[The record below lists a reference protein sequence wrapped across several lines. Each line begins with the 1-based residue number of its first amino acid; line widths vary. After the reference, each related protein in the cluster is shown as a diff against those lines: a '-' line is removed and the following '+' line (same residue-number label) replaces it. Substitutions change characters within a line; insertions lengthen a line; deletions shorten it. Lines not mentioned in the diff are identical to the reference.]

1 MLISRYDINMV
12 INYKKTAHLSENQ
25 ILSKNYQQVLI
36 TTQKDYKH
44 CAGVDNLCGNFMGNR
59 EFFSCKIGFI
69 EHIYKNPDSKELSFK
84 TILTGLSN
92 SFQHSSLVIV
102 KNFLYFVPEMNS
114 YSFNTIFS
122 SQTPQKELVEFL
134 KEGKSG
140 KALLNGLYASSKVYA
155 VSDSIESLNRGVH
168 IIVLSSKEDAQFFAN
183 DMYNIINEESVFY
196 LPTSS
201 YQTSRISTVK
211 DSSQKVQRS
220 AAISALNNF
229 CKGEGKDKFLVLVTY
244 PGAIYEKI
252 PDKKSLADNIL
263 RISVNDSLSHEFIK
277 ETLMAYN
284 FERVDFVSEPG
295 QFALRGGI
303 IDLFS
308 FSDDK
313 PYRLDFWGNNVESI
327 KHFDINTQ
335 RSTDSLQSIEVFPN
349 IYNEDNL
356 SGVENVSLF
365 DYIDGDA
372 YVWIDKYANITSDE
386 FKEAFVP
393 AYKFKNIYLE
403 NPALGTTVSDE
414 AEHYR
419 TINYNTALQPSFNKN
434 FDLLLNNIKDKIE
447 LGYKVFISS
456 DNLKQI
462 ERLRSIFAHN
472 EGDNPKKIP
481 VFEEINHSVH
491 AGFIDHNTKV
501 CLYTDHQIF
510 NRYHRVKVKREVPVS
525 ERLTLNEL
533 NAFQIGD
540 YIVHID
546 HGVGIFGG
554 LVKTN
559 INGKVQEAIKLIY
572 KDNDVIFV
580 SIHGIH
586 RISRYKSKDGAAPKI
601 YKLGTGA
608 WEKLKNTTKSKV
620 KDIAKDLIKLYAERR
635 QAKGFAYSPDS
646 YLQHELEAS
655 FIYEDTP
662 DQLKA
667 TKAIKEDMEREYPM
681 DRLVCGDV
689 GFGKT
694 EVAVRAAFKAV
705 ADSKQ
710 VAVLVPTTILA
721 LQHYKTFIGRL
732 KDLPCTVEYLSRLKT
747 AKEIKAIAQKLKEGK
762 IDIIIGT
769 HRLLNKEI
777 EFKDLG
783 LLIIDEEQK
792 FGVAAKERLRQLKL
806 AVDTLTLTATPIPR
820 TLQFSLLGAR
830 DLSIINTPP
839 PNRLPVQ
846 TEIIDF
852 NEEYIRE
859 IIKFEIERGGQIYF
873 VHNKV
878 EDIYAV
884 EDILKRICPGI
895 KTCVGHGQMD
905 PKELESKILDF
916 MAGDYDVLVATTIVE
931 NGIDVPNANTIIINQ
946 AQNFGLS
953 DLHQLRGRVGRSNI
967 KAFCYLI
974 VPPMASISDDARRR
988 LRAIEA
994 FSDLGSG
1001 FNIAM
1006 QDLDIRGAGNLLGG
1020 EQSGFIAD
1028 MGFETYQRILS
1039 EAFMEIK
1046 QEENLSGSSSNSV
1059 NIKEAR
1065 KGELNSGIFNETIR
1079 VEEVF
1084 ITDCSIDTDLE
1095 LLIPD
1100 SYIPQ
1105 VSEKIRLYKEL
1116 DAITDEGRLHHF
1128 IEELRDRFGELPEQ
1142 LMQLTFV
1149 VRLRWEAIKLGF
1161 ERIVIKNGVM
1171 LAYFVNNQKSP
1182 YYKSEI
1188 FASILGYLN
1197 SKPGEFRVKEQNNKL
1212 LLRVV
1217 GVESV
1222 EKAYNIVT
1230 QMKKA
1235 VYICSHN

>member
-1 MLISRYDINMV
+1 MN
-12 INYKKTAHLSENQ
+12 NYAIQN
-25 ILSKNYQQVLI
+25 
-36 TTQKDYKH
+36 
-44 CAGVDNLCGNFMGNR
+44 
-59 EFFSCKIGFI
+59 
-69 EHIYKNPDSKELSFK
+69 
-84 TILTGLSN
+84 
-92 SFQHSSLVIV
+92 
-102 KNFLYFVPEMNS
+102 
-114 YSFNTIFS
+114 IFS
-122 SQTPQKELVEFL
+122 HQTSQKELVGFL
-134 KEGKSG
+134 ENKTSLKTEVT
-140 KALLNGLYASSKVYA
+140 GLYGSSKSYSFSCA
-155 VSDSIESLNRGVH
+155 VEKGIH
-168 IIVLSSKEDAQFFAN
+168 IIIANTKEEAQFLSN
-183 DMYNIINEESVFY
+183 DLYNLLTDESVYFF
-196 LPTSS
+196 PTSVTQVS
-201 YQTSRISTVK
+201 KISTIK
-211 DSSQKVQRS
+211 ESSQKVQRS
-220 AAISALNNF
+220 AALSAINKFKDKQL
-229 CKGEGKDKFLVLVTY
+229 KDKFLVLVTY
-244 PGAIYEKI
+244 PAAIYEKI
-252 PDKKSLADNIL
+252 LNHKDLVNNIL
-263 RISVNDSLSHEFIK
+263 RIKKGDALSHEFIK
-277 ETLMAYN
+277 ETLLAYS

-308 FSDDK
+308 FSDNK
-313 PYRLDFWGNNVESI
+313 PYRLDFFGNEVESI
-327 KHFDINTQ
+327 REFDVNTQ
-335 RSTDSLQSIEVFPN
+335 RSVQELEEIDIFPN
-349 IYNEDNL
+349 IYDNEQFQQTQ
-356 SGVENVSLF
+356 SVSLF
-365 DYIDGDA
+365 EYIGYKELCVWVDDFYYLADQLELLNKIELQNVDSNGGEGEEKILGEEKKSAAGNKELSGDYYKQILHEIDGCRNIRFA
-372 YVWIDKYANITSDE
+372 SKRVVEGESRID
-386 FKEAFVP
+386 FKIAP
-393 AYKFKNIYLE
+393 
-403 NPALGTTVSDE
+403 
-414 AEHYR
+414 
-419 TINYNTALQPSFNKN
+419 QPSFNKN
-434 FDLLLNNIKDKIE
+434 FDLLLHDLNDKIAD
-447 LGYKVFISS
+447 GYKIFISS
-456 DNLKQI
+456 DNAKQF

-472 EGDNPKKIP
+472 GEKENATIPK
-481 VFEEINHSVH
+481 FEELNYSVH
-491 AGFIDHNTKV
+491 CGFIDHACKL

-510 NRYHRVKVKREVPVS
+510 DRYHRVKVKREVARS

-540 YIVHID
+540 YVVHID

-586 RISRYKSKDGAAPKI
+586 RISRYKSKEGAAPKI

-608 WEKLKNTTKSKV
+608 WEKLKSQTKSRV

-635 QAKGFAYSPDS
+635 QAKGFAYSADS
-646 YLQHELEAS
+646 YMQHELEAS

-662 DQLKA
+662 DQLKTTQA
-667 TKAIKEDMEREYPM
+667 VKEDMEKNYPM

-694 EVAVRAAFKAV
+694 EIAVRAAFKAV

-710 VAVLVPTTILA
+710 VALLVPTTILA
-721 LQHYKTFIGRL
+721 LQHYKTFKGRL
-732 KDLPCTVEYLSRLKT
+732 KDFPCNIEYLSRLKT
-747 AKEIKAIAQKLKEGK
+747 NKEIKEIAEHLKSGK
-762 IDIIIGT
+762 TDIIIGT

-792 FGVAAKERLRQLKL
+792 FGVAAKERLRHLKL

-852 NEEYIRE
+852 NEEFIHDA
-859 IIKFEIERGGQIYF
+859 IQFEMDRGGQVYF

-878 EDIYAV
+878 EDILAV
-884 EDILKRICPGI
+884 EDIIKRICPGV
-895 KTCVGHGQMD
+895 KTCVGHGQME
-905 PKELESKILDF
+905 PKELESRILDF

-931 NGIDVPNANTIIINQ
+931 NGIDIPNANTIIINQ

-953 DLHQLRGRVGRSNI
+953 DLHQLRGRVGRSNQ

-974 VPPMASISDDARRR
+974 VPPMISISDDARRR

-1028 MGFETYQRILS
+1028 MGFETYQRILA

-1046 QEENLSGSSSNSV
+1046 QEHDALSEQQGRE
-1059 NIKEAR
+1059 IRKEAVKENKLER
-1065 KGELNSGIFNETIR
+1065 MEAEKGYANDEHYKEALEHNKKEELY
-1079 VEEVF
+1079 
-1084 ITDCSIDTDLE
+1084 ITDCTIDTDLE

-1116 DAITDEGRLHHF
+1116 DAITKEADLERF
-1128 IEELRDRFGELPEQ
+1128 IAELKDRFGELPPQ
-1142 LMQLTFV
+1142 LVQLTYV
-1149 VRLRWEAIKLGF
+1149 VRLRREAIKLGF
-1161 ERIVIKNGVM
+1161 ERIVIKNGVA
-1171 LAYFVNNQKSP
+1171 LAYFVNNQTSP
-1182 YYKSEI
+1182 YYKSEL
-1188 FASILGYLN
+1188 FARILNYLTN
-1197 SKPGEFRVKEQNNKL
+1197 NPAQFRVKEQNNKL
-1212 LLRVV
+1212 LLRVENV
-1217 GVESV
+1217 DSV
-1222 EKAYNIVT
+1222 EKAYNIVI
-1230 QMKKA
+1230 QMIFTIFA
-1235 VYICSHN
+1235 TL

>member
-1 MLISRYDINMV
+1 
-12 INYKKTAHLSENQ
+12 
-25 ILSKNYQQVLI
+25 
-36 TTQKDYKH
+36 
-44 CAGVDNLCGNFMGNR
+44 MGAV
-59 EFFSCKIGFI
+59 K
-69 EHIYKNPDSKELSFK
+69 
-84 TILTGLSN
+84 
-92 SFQHSSLVIV
+92 FQ
-102 KNFLYFVPEMNS
+102 N
-114 YSFNTIFS
+114 IFS
-122 SQTPQKELVEFL
+122 SQESQKRLVSFL
-134 KEGKSG
+134 KESG
-140 KALLNGLYASSKVYA
+140 TKRALLDGLYASSKAYA
-155 VSDSIESLNRGVH
+155 VADSIESLNKGIH
-168 IIVLSSKEDAQFFAN
+168 IVVLATKEEAQFFSN
-183 DMYNIINEESVFY
+183 DLYNIIGEDRVFY
-196 LPTSS
+196 FPNSS
-201 YQTSRISTVK
+201 CQTSRISTIK

-220 AAISALNNF
+220 AAISALNKFNNGEF
-229 CKGEGKDKFLVLVTY
+229 EGKFIILVTY

-252 PDKKSLADNIL
+252 LNKKSLKENLLKIN
-263 RISVNDSLSHEFIK
+263 VNDSLSHEFIK

-284 FERVDFVSEPG
+284 FEKVDFVSEPG

-313 PYRLDFWGNNVESI
+313 PYRLDFWGNTVESI
-327 KHFDINTQ
+327 KHFDTNTQ
-335 RSTDSLQSIEVFPN
+335 RSVDSLQSIEIFPN
-349 IYNEDNL
+349 IYNDGEL
-356 SGVENVSLF
+356 SELESISLF
-365 DYIDGDA
+365 DYVEKETF
-372 YVWIDKYANITSDE
+372 VWIDKYTDYSNE
-386 FKEAFVP
+386 ELKESFVK
-393 AYKFKNIYLE
+393 AEKFKNIYLE
-403 NPALGTTVSDE
+403 NPSLGVTSHNIE
-414 AEHYR
+414 AGDFVN
-419 TINYNTALQPSFNKN
+419 INYNTALQPSFNKN
-434 FDLLLNNIKDKIE
+434 FDLLLNNIKDRIE
-447 LGYKVFISS
+447 EGYKIFISS
-456 DNLKQI
+456 DNPRQI

-472 EGDNPKKIP
+472 EGDNPNKVP
-481 VFEEINHSVH
+481 LFEEIKHSVH
-491 AGFIDHNTKV
+491 AGFIDHTTKT

-510 NRYHRVKVKREVPVS
+510 NRYHRVKVKREVPMS

-546 HGVGIFGG
+546 HGIGVFGG

-559 INGKVQEAIKLIY
+559 INGKIQEAIKLVY

-586 RISRYKSKDGAAPKI
+586 RISRYKSKDGTPPKI

-635 QAKGFAYSPDS
+635 QAKGFSYSPDS

-667 TKAIKEDMEREYPM
+667 TKAVKEDMEKEYPM

-694 EVAVRAAFKAV
+694 EIAVRAAFKAV
-705 ADSKQ
+705 ADNKQ

-721 LQHYKTFIGRL
+721 LQHYKTFVGRL
-732 KDLPCTVEYLSRLKT
+732 KDFPCNIEYISRLKS
-747 AKEIKAIAQKLKEGK
+747 AKEIKAIAQRLKEGK
-762 IDIIIGT
+762 TDIIIGT

-792 FGVAAKERLRQLKL
+792 FGVAAKERLRQIKL

-846 TEIIDF
+846 TEIMDF
-852 NEEYIRE
+852 NEEYIRD
-859 IIKFEIERGGQIYF
+859 IIKYEVERGGQVYF
-873 VHNKV
+873 VHNRV
-878 EDIYAV
+878 EDILAV

-905 PKELESKILDF
+905 PKELEGKILDF

-1039 EAFMEIK
+1039 EAFVEIK
-1046 QEENLSGSSSNSV
+1046 QEESAKNRSAAEI
-1059 NIKEAR
+1059 NIKEMKR
-1065 KGELNSGIFNETIR
+1065 GEENSTIFNETLN
-1079 VEEVF
+1079 EEEIF

-1105 VSEKIRLYKEL
+1105 ISEKIRLYKEL
-1116 DAITDEGRLHHF
+1116 DAITEQSRLDKF

-1142 LMQLTFV
+1142 LMQLTYV
-1149 VRLRWEAIKLGF
+1149 VRLRKEAIKLGF
-1161 ERIVIKNGVM
+1161 ERIVIKNGIM

-1182 YYKSEI
+1182 YYQSQI

-1197 SKPGEFRVKEQNNKL
+1197 GRTKEFRLKEQNNKL
-1212 LLRVV
+1212 MLRVM
-1217 GVESV
+1217 GVDSM
-1222 EKAYNIVT
+1222 EKAYNIVN

-1235 VYICSHN
+1235 VYICSQN

>member
-1 MLISRYDINMV
+1 MDGF
-12 INYKKTAHLSENQ
+12 EF
-25 ILSKNYQQVLI
+25 
-36 TTQKDYKH
+36 QK
-44 CAGVDNLCGNFMGNR
+44 
-59 EFFSCKIGFI
+59 
-69 EHIYKNPDSKELSFK
+69 
-84 TILTGLSN
+84 
-92 SFQHSSLVIV
+92 
-102 KNFLYFVPEMNS
+102 
-114 YSFNTIFS
+114 IFS
-122 SQTPQKELVEFL
+122 SQKPQKELVDFL
-134 KEGKSG
+134 KTDNGK
-140 KALLNGLYASSKVYA
+140 KILLNGLYASSKVYA
-155 VSDSIESLNRGVH
+155 FADAVASLNKGIH
-168 IIVLSSKEDAQFFAN
+168 IVVMNNKDEAQFFSN
-183 DMYNIINEESVFY
+183 DLYNILGEEYTYYF
-196 LPTSS
+196 PTSS
-201 YQTSRISTVK
+201 HYVSKISTSK

-220 AAISALNNF
+220 AAINALESFN
-229 CKGEGKDKFLVLVTY
+229 KGIFDKKFIVLVTY
-244 PGAIYEKI
+244 PGAVHEKI
-252 PDKKSLADNIL
+252 INKKKLSDSIL
-263 RISVNDSLSHEFIK
+263 GISVNDTLSHDFIK
-277 ETLMAYN
+277 ETLLACN
-284 FERVDFVSEPG
+284 FEKVDFVSEPG

-303 IDLFS
+303 IDVFS

-313 PYRLDFWGNNVESI
+313 PYRIDFFGNNIESI

-335 RSTDSLQSIEVFPN
+335 RSIDNIDHIDIFPN
-349 IYNEDNL
+349 IYEGDEFEEQDKV
-356 SGVENVSLF
+356 SVFEFVEKECF
-365 DYIDGDA
+365 
-372 YVWIDKYANITSDE
+372 VWIDKYINVSTDE
-386 FKEAFVP
+386 FKERMAE
-393 AYKFKNIYLE
+393 AERFKNIYFE
-403 NPALGTTVSDE
+403 DPAKGITEGRSNN
-414 AEHYR
+414 YR
-419 TINYNTALQPSFNKN
+419 EIKYNTSLQPSFNKN
-434 FDLLLNNIKDKIE
+434 FDLLLNDIKDKIYI
-447 LGYKVFISS
+447 GYKVFISS
-456 DNLKQI
+456 DNPKQL
-462 ERLRSIFAHN
+462 ERLRNIFAHN
-472 EGDNPKKIP
+472 SGESSGRINL
-481 VFEEINHSVH
+481 FEDIKHSVH
-491 AGFIDHNTKV
+491 GGFIDNNTKI

-510 NRYHRVKVKREVPVS
+510 DRYHRVKIKREVPVS
-525 ERLTLNEL
+525 ERLTINEL
-533 NAFQIGD
+533 NSFQIGD
-540 YIVHID
+540 YVVHID
-546 HGVGIFGG
+546 HGVGVFGG

-586 RISRYKSKDGAAPKI
+586 RISRYKSKDGTPPKI

-608 WEKLKNTTKSKV
+608 WEKLKNTTKTKV

-635 QAKGFAYSPDS
+635 QAKGFAFSHDS

-667 TKAIKEDMEREYPM
+667 TKAVKEDMEKEYPM
-681 DRLVCGDV
+681 DRLICGDV

-694 EVAVRAAFKAV
+694 EIAVRAAFKAV

-710 VAVLVPTTILA
+710 VALLVPTTILA
-721 LQHYKTFIGRL
+721 LQHYKTFKGRL
-732 KDLPCTVEYLSRLKT
+732 RDFPCNIEYISRLKT
-747 AKEIKAIAQKLKEGK
+747 AKEIKSIAERLKEGK

-777 EFKDLG
+777 SFKDLG

-792 FGVAAKERLRQLKL
+792 FGVAAKEKLRQLKL
-806 AVDTLTLTATPIPR
+806 SVDTLTLTATPIPR

-852 NEEYIRE
+852 NEEFIRD
-859 IIKFEIERGGQIYF
+859 IINFEVERGGQVYF

-878 EDIYAV
+878 EDILAV
-884 EDILKRICPGI
+884 EDIIKRMCPGI
-895 KTCVGHGQMD
+895 KTCVGHGQME
-905 PKELESKILDF
+905 PKELEGIILDF

-974 VPPMASISDDARRR
+974 VPPMVSISDDARRR

-1046 QEENLSGSSSNSV
+1046 QEEYAKAENSDKPEKDLR
-1059 NIKEAR
+1059 IKEIR
-1065 KGELNSGIFNETIR
+1065 KGQTNSSAYMDTMKR
-1079 VEEVF
+1079 EEVF

-1100 SYIPQ
+1100 TYIPQ
-1105 VSEKIRLYKEL
+1105 ISEKIRLYKEL
-1116 DAITDEGRLHHF
+1116 DAMTNEDQLNRF
-1128 IEELRDRFGELPEQ
+1128 IEGLRDRFGELPAQLEQ
-1142 LMQLTFV
+1142 LTYV
-1149 VRLRWEAIKLGF
+1149 VRLRWTAIKLGF
-1161 ERIVIKNGVM
+1161 ERIVIKNGIM
-1171 LAYFVNNQKSP
+1171 LAYFVNNQNSP
-1182 YYKSEI
+1182 YYKTELFSN
-1188 FASILGYLN
+1188 ILGYIN
-1197 SKPGEFRVKEQNNKL
+1197 HNPQRTRIKEQNNKL
-1212 LLRVV
+1212 LLRVM
-1217 GVESV
+1217 GVESM
-1222 EKAYNIVT
+1222 EMAYNIVS

-1235 VYICSHN
+1235 VFNC